1 MVTSSNASL
10 ERDRPDETS
19 SRKGSSDSTF
29 ETKVRGTIALLITVL
44 ALCFPAVTLIQFFVG
59 QISASD
65 MVDVLQDSFLLFG
78 PLLGMI
84 LGYYFR

>member
-19 SRKGSSDSTF
+19 SRKGSSDS
-29 ETKVRGTIALLITVL
+29 ETRVRGTIALLITVL
-44 ALCFPAVTLIQFFVG
+44 ALCFPAVTLIQFLFG